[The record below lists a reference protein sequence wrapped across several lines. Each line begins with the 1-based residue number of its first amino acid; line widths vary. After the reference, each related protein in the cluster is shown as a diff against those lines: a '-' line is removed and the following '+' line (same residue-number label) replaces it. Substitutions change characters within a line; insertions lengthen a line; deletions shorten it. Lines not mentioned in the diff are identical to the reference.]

1 MIDEVVTE
9 TSENNE
15 SATELESEVESVTE
29 SESETESE
37 ENEVESIA
45 ESESETESNESGNV
59 NYIVLEAPTTETIDY
74 TELINSLSEEQSAMY
89 ELVSLEYAK
98 QYELLNESSHS
109 LSVSVSAVRVIM
121 VVLLLAWLYL
131 LCGRGRKH

>member
-15 SATELESEVESVTE
+15 SVAELESEAESITE
-29 SESETESE
+29 SESETELE
-37 ENEVESIA
+37 E
-45 ESESETESNESGNV
+45 NESGNV
-59 NYIVLEAPTTETIDY
+59 NYIVLETPVDY
-74 TELINSLSEEQSAMY
+74 SVLLNTLIEEQSSMY
-89 ELVSLEYAK
+89 ELVSSEYVK
-98 QYELLNESSHS
+98 QYELLNESSHN

-131 LCGRGRKH
+131 LCGKGRKH

>member
-1 MIDEVVTE
+1 MIDEVITE

-15 SATELESEVESVTE
+15 SVAELESEA
-29 SESETESE
+29 
-37 ENEVESIA
+37 ESIA
-45 ESESETESNESGNV
+45 ESESETELEENESGNV

-98 QYELLNESSHS
+98 QYELLNESSHN

-131 LCGRGRKH
+131 LCGKGRKH

>member
-1 MIDEVVTE
+1 MIDDDVIE
-9 TSENNE
+9 TSENDE
-15 SATELESEVESVTE
+15 SAVELESEA
-29 SESETESE
+29 
-37 ENEVESIA
+37 ESIA
-45 ESESETESNESGNV
+45 ESESETVPEENESESIAESESESVPEENESGNV

-98 QYELLNESSHS
+98 QYELLNESSHN

-121 VVLLLAWLYL
+121 VILLLAWLYL
-131 LCGRGRKH
+131 LFGRGR

>member
-1 MIDEVVTE
+1 MIDEVITE
-9 TSENNE
+9 TSENDE
-15 SATELESEVESVTE
+15 SVVELESEA
-29 SESETESE
+29 
-37 ENEVESIA
+37 ESIA
-45 ESESETESNESGNV
+45 ESESETGLEENESGNV

-89 ELVSLEYAK
+89 ELVSLEYVK
-98 QYELLNESSHS
+98 QYELLNESSHN

-131 LCGRGRKH
+131 ICGKGRKH

>member
-1 MIDEVVTE
+1 MIDEDITE
-9 TSENNE
+9 TSEND
-15 SATELESEVESVTE
+15 ESVVELE
-29 SESETESE
+29 SESETVPE
-37 ENEVESIA
+37 E
-45 ESESETESNESGNV
+45 NESGNV

-74 TELINSLSEEQSAMY
+74 TELINSLSGEQSAMY

-98 QYELLNESSHS
+98 QYELLNESSHN

-131 LCGRGRKH
+131 LCGKGRKH